1 MGIKDKTICIFC
13 GQAMTQD
20 HYQPNMFKHYFYCFD
35 RCFEISNDVNSFL
48 EYDIE
53 EISTR
58 RSLPKDTLSAL
69 LRFFLFRKSNSF
81 PIGQIIPLTRE
92 EIKSILELPFPTPS
106 EQVDNIIMF
115 LGNECKIYG
124 KTILHISNSPD
135 LDRLMIEACIADI
148 KTANIFIDTLIN
160 DKYLEKPEITTLTLT
175 LQGWKKYEELIKTNI
190 DSKKAFM
197 AMQFDKIQ
205 IDFVNKYLKPAV
217 KETGFDLVLLTD
229 ISSAE
234 SLIDNKLRVAINNS
248 RFLICDLTHQNK
260 GAYWEAGYA
269 EGLGRPVIYICEEEK
284 FDKDKPHFDTN
295 HQEFF
300 KWKDGDEASIKKFVD
315 QLQDKIRVT
324 IPLGK

>member
-1 MGIKDKTICIFC
+1 MSIKEKEICIFC
-13 GQAMTQD
+13 GSEPTGE

-58 RSLPKDTLSAL
+58 RSLPKDALIAL

-92 EIKSILELPFPTPS
+92 EIKSILDFPFPTPS

-115 LGNECKIYG
+115 IGDECKIYG
-124 KTILHISNSPD
+124 KTILYIANSPD
-135 LDRLMIEACIADI
+135 LDRLRIKACIKDK
-148 KTANIFIDTLIN
+148 KTATIFIDTLIN
-160 DKYLEKPEITTLTLT
+160 DKYLEKPETTTLTLT

-197 AMQFDKIQ
+197 AMQFDSDQ
-205 IDFVNKYLKPAV
+205 IAFINTYLKPAV
-217 KETGFDLVLLTD
+217 KNTGFDLVLLTD

-269 EGLGRPVIYICEEEK
+269 EGLGRPVIYICEEESFK
-284 FDKDKPHFDTN
+284 REKPHFDTN

-300 KWKDGDEASIKKFVD
+300 KWKKGDEDSIKKFVD